1 LRRERRHLFI
11 WHYIMASKY
20 WFKQEGI
27 HVLFLALS
35 FWVSVGVW
43 ALHAAVKEALSM
55 PSILDFHE
63 ASPYFLSSCG
73 RQNSRTPTRFLPIV
87 HIFSVT
93 PSHIDEQDS
102 GYDGLS
108 LTQLDHHSVDFE
120 FVKGC

>member
-1 LRRERRHLFI
+1 
-11 WHYIMASKY
+11 
-20 WFKQEGI
+20 
-27 HVLFLALS
+27 
-35 FWVSVGVW
+35 
-43 ALHAAVKEALSM
+43 M

-73 RQNSRTPTRFLPIV
+73 RQNSRTPTRFLLIV